1 MKICEKKMKTIFFY
15 YYLVTTEYQL
25 PNMMECK
32 DKQKKDTLLYDLK
45 WEMNFGKM
53 KVCRGQVFDLT

>member
-1 MKICEKKMKTIFFY
+1 
-15 YYLVTTEYQL
+15 
-25 PNMMECK
+25 MECK

-53 KVCRGQVFDLT
+53 KVCRGQVFDVT